1 MNVATLRQEESYG
14 SSWLA
19 CSLRM
24 AAAAAP
30 IFVPTRWHFHVWL
43 RALGYVLPTGGVLL
57 DSGLFVRKR
66 AEARI
71 GRGAIAVSCG
81 LGRVRPSRA
90 TKKLGRSTTVSRY
103 REFTGRTI
111 EGEWITN
118 MPTDASCSKCG
129 SVKVVPRARLIDRG
143 HFGADSGNIQV
154 GAARRPQKLFKLQE
168 KVDVFA
174 RVCGECGF
182 TELFVDDAPSVYE
195 AYLESQ
201 LNRQRPK
208 P

>member
-30 IFVPTRWHFHVWL
+30 IFVPTRWYFHVWL

-90 TKKLGRSTTVSRY
+90 TEKSGGQTQGDLIVEQASFYRGLFVGVLLMLG
-103 REFTGRTI
+103 GRAV
-111 EGEWITN
+111 GWFMQSPN
-118 MPTDASCSKCG
+118 AADASDARTAA
-129 SVKVVPRARLIDRG
+129 VVLQAVVG
-143 HFGADSGNIQV
+143 VGGATWLYVQQRS
-154 GAARRPQKLFKLQE
+154 RRS
-168 KVDVFA
+168 
-174 RVCGECGF
+174 R
-182 TELFVDDAPSVYE
+182 TS
-195 AYLESQ
+195 
-201 LNRQRPK
+201 
-208 P
+208 